1 MQRGAL
7 VWITGLPSSGKS
19 TFGARLH
26 ERLAVLGITTCVL
39 DSDRVRECLV
49 PAPGYDDAERAAFY
63 ETLARLAALLATQGL
78 VVIVPATANLRS
90 FRENARRRAAHF
102 LEVYVN
108 VPPAECEARD
118 AKGLYAKSRSQAGT
132 ALPGVGA
139 PYEPPLAPDVVA
151 RGGEDVDAMTD
162 VIEKLARI

>member
-7 VWITGLPSSGKS
+7 VWITGLPSSGKT

-26 ERLAVLGITTCVL
+26 ERLVVLGIASCVL
-39 DSDRVRECLV
+39 DGDRVRDCIV
-49 PAPGYDDAERAAFY
+49 PSPGYDEDARAAFY

-90 FRENARRRAAHF
+90 FRDNARRRVPRF
-102 LEVYVN
+102 LEIYLS
-108 VPPAECEARD
+108 VPLEECEARD
-118 AKGLYAKSRSQAGT
+118 SKGLYAKSRSHAGS
-132 ALPGVGA
+132 ALPGAGA
-139 PYEPPLAPDVVA
+139 PYEPPSAPDVVA

-162 VIEKLARI
+162 VIEKLARL